1 MRWFSSEQDRGE
13 LMHSVRADFPVNWER
28 CNVYCL
34 SDLHIG
40 DEHSAT
46 DIIAQRIEQAANDPY
61 GVVVLNG
68 DIMNTATKASPS
80 DLYSEQLSP
89 MQQINAA
96 VTALKPVKE
105 KVIAACCGNHEA
117 RIYRTDGI
125 DTMRLVCRELGVED
139 KYHPDGVLV
148 FLRFGT
154 RTSGHYHRDKNPKQ
168 WYSLYV
174 THGSGGGR
182 KEGGKANRLADL
194 NGIVDADIYIHG
206 HTHLP
211 MVFKESYYRTD
222 ASNCCAKMVEKLF
235 VNTAAA
241 LNYGGYG
248 QAQAY
253 KPASVSN
260 PVIHLES
267 AKKHATATI

>member
-1 MRWFSSEQDRGE
+1 MY
-13 LMHSVRADFPVNWER
+13 SVRADFPVGWER

-40 DEHSAT
+40 DEHSAAG
-46 DIIAQRIEQAANDPY
+46 IIAQRVEQAANDPY

-68 DIMNTATKASPS
+68 DLMNTALKSSPS
-80 DLYSEQLSP
+80 DIYSEEMTP
-89 MQQINAA
+89 MQQVDAA
-96 VTALKPVKE
+96 VTLLTPVKD
-105 KVIAACCGNHEA
+105 KIIAATCGNHEA
-117 RIYRTDGI
+117 RIYKETGL
-125 DTMRLVCRELGVED
+125 DTTRFVCRCLGVED

-148 FLRFGT
+148 FLRFGE
-154 RTSGHYHRDKNPKQ
+154 RTHGHYHRDKNPKQ

-182 KEGGKANRLADL
+182 TEGAKVNRLASL
-194 NGIVDADIYIHG
+194 SGIVDADIYIHG

-222 ASNCCAKMVEKLF
+222 ASNCCARMVEKLF

-248 QAQAY
+248 QAQGY
-253 KPASVSN
+253 KPASMSS
-260 PVIHLES
+260 PVIHLEAARKS
-267 AKKHATATI
+267 ATATI